1 MNKNKS
7 IARILIGAGLTLAL
21 TSGCQRLRDHQGY
34 VGEPDIIG
42 SIAAGVDNKESVE
55 KTLGRPTFTSQW
67 NDDIWYYVARNTEQ
81 LAFLKPDPTSQEILM
96 VSFDTGGNVS
106 AVDRD
111 QTLEQIASFD
121 PSGDKTP
128 VFGRDTSLFEDI
140 FGNIGR
146 VSSIPQGAGGPPQ

>member
-1 MNKNKS
+1 MTDHKTS
-7 IARILIGAGLTLAL
+7 IRILLGATLILTA

-34 VGEPDIIG
+34 VAEPEIIQ
-42 SIAAGVDNKESVE
+42 SVSAGVDNKESVE

-67 NDDIWYYVARNTEQ
+67 NDNIWYYVARNTEQ
-81 LAFLKPDPTSQEILM
+81 LAFLAPKPTSQEVLM
-96 VSFDTGGNVS
+96 VTFDTAGNVTE
-106 AVDRD
+106 VNRD
-111 QTLEQIASFD
+111 QTLDQVASFD

-146 VSSIPQGAGGPPQ
+146 VSSIPQGGPPQ

>member
-1 MNKNKS
+1 MTKNKTS
-7 IARILIGAGLTLAL
+7 IMILMAAGAALTL
-21 TSGCQRLRDHQGY
+21 TSGCQRLRAHQGY
-34 VGEPDIIG
+34 VGEPEIIG

-81 LAFLKPDPTSQEILM
+81 LAFLAPDPTSQEVLM
-96 VSFDTGGNVS
+96 VSFDATGNVTT
-106 AVDRD
+106 VERD
-111 QTLEQIASFD
+111 QTLDQVASFD

-128 VFGRDTSLFEDI
+128 VFGRDTTLFEDI

-146 VSSIPQGAGGPPQ
+146 VSSIPTGGPPQ